1 MKIAIVA
8 LNGSPLIDSSESRQI
23 GGLETFA
30 WSLSQSLAKDRSNS
44 VMFLVRS
51 QRTRSLTT
59 LHGVQVNAIHEPL
72 RDIRQSVSRSM
83 EIDPK
88 AGRFRIKRWNPNLFW
103 QFPALVASKF
113 IFRPYSEQDAIEK
126 SLQEFSPQ
134 ILVALGVN
142 ETSRQL
148 GEIAKRRGTQV
159 FLWFQSNADLEPKL
173 YGTEGYQDKYG
184 VTSAV
189 AQACLMCCRS
199 LIFQSQAQQNL
210 FRSLEPTLLKQSAEP
225 FQVNLIQNPVD
236 ANRFSTGAAHPLR
249 QGVLWVGRADRFHKR
264 PLLALEIARLCPE
277 VPFQFVLNAG
287 EADVRKQVEKELP
300 NNVQLIDFV
309 PNEAM
314 PRRMRES
321 RLFLSTGSPEFE
333 GFPNVLLEAAASG
346 TPIVSL
352 DDFDGFLGRSGA
364 GKAHGG
370 DIFQASE
377 TLKRWYESE
386 AEWSSRSADGC
397 QYVEKFHSLD
407 AISAEFTH
415 LAKKTISAAL

>member
-8 LNGSPLIDSSESRQI
+8 LNGSPLIDSRESRQI

-30 WSLSQSLAKDRSNS
+30 WSLCQALAKDRSHS

-51 QRTRSLTT
+51 GRPRSATT
-59 LHGVQVNAIHEPL
+59 LHGVQVSAIHEPL
-72 RDIRQSVSRSM
+72 RDVRQSVSKSM

-88 AGRFRIKRWNPNLFW
+88 VGRFRIKRWNPNLLW
-103 QFPALVASKF
+103 QFPALGVGKLLF
-113 IFRPYSEQDAIEK
+113 KPYSEQGAIEK

-148 GEIAKRRGTQV
+148 GEIGRRCGIPV
-159 FLWFQSNADLEPKL
+159 LLWIQSNADLEPKL
-173 YGTEGYQDKYG
+173 YATEDYQDKYG

-189 AQACLMCCRS
+189 AQACLTYCRS
-199 LIFQSQAQQNL
+199 LIFQSQAQQKQ
-210 FRSLEPTLLKQSAEP
+210 FQSLEPTLRRQRSEP
-225 FQVNLIQNPVD
+225 FQVNLIPNPVD
-236 ANRFSTGAAHPLR
+236 ANRFSLGAAHSLR

-264 PLLALEIARLCPE
+264 PLLAIEIAKLCPD

-287 EADVRKQVEKELP
+287 EADVRRQVEKELP
-300 NNVQLIDFV
+300 SNVQLIDFV
-309 PNEAM
+309 PNESM
-314 PRRMRES
+314 PERMRES

-352 DDFDGFLGRSGA
+352 EDFDDFLARSGG

-370 DIFQASE
+370 DVHQASE

-386 AEWSSRSADGC
+386 NEWSSRSADGC

-407 AISAEFTH
+407 AISAEFTR
-415 LAKKTISAAL
+415 LAKKTISTTR

>member
-1 MKIAIVA
+1 MKIALVA
-8 LNGSPLIDSSESRQI
+8 LNGSPLIDSRESRQI

-30 WSLSQSLAKDRSNS
+30 WSLSQALAKDPSNS

-51 QRTRSLTT
+51 RRPRIATT
-59 LHGVQVNAIHEPL
+59 LHQVHVDAIHEPL
-72 RDIRQSVSRSM
+72 RDLRQSVSRSM

-88 AGRFRIKRWNPNLFW
+88 AGRFRIKRWSPSLLW
-103 QFPALVASKF
+103 QVPALAISKLF
-113 IFRPYSEQDAIEK
+113 FTPYSEQSAIEE

-142 ETSRQL
+142 ETSKQI
-148 GEIAKRRGTQV
+148 GEIAKSRGIPA
-159 FLWFQSNADLEPKL
+159 FLWIQSNADLEPKL
-173 YGTEGYQDKYG
+173 YNTSDFQDRYG

-189 AQACLMCCRS
+189 AQACMACFRS
-199 LIFQSQAQQNL
+199 LIFQSQAQQKQ
-210 FRSLEPTLLKQSAEP
+210 FQSLEPTLRRQSKEP
-225 FQVNLIQNPVD
+225 FQVNLIPNPVD
-236 ANRFSTGAAHPLR
+236 AHRFSLGAAHPLR

-264 PLLALEIARLCPE
+264 PLLALEIAKLCPK

-309 PNEAM
+309 PNESM
-314 PRRMRES
+314 PERMRES
-321 RLFLSTGSPEFE
+321 RLFLFTGSPEFE

-352 DDFDGFLGRSGA
+352 EDFDRFLAKSGA
-364 GKAHGG
+364 GMAHGG
-370 DIFQASE
+370 DVYQASE
-377 TLKRWYESE
+377 TLNRWYESE
-386 AEWSSRSADGC
+386 TEWSTRSANGC

-407 AISAEFTH
+407 AISAGFTQ
-415 LAKKTISAAL
+415 LAKKTISAKR